1 VRRVNHL
8 SRRSFSRGGSA
19 ACLGSLRSFLKRRKR
34 LVEFNPRQFVF
45 EEDRFLRRKRCRIVQ
60 RRNREIDR
68 VRIFR
73 IFEKQ
78 MSSATCGKRTN
89 PIRVRNFARLA
100 FSDDK
105 VFARHRSPL
114 HVRRTGA
121 SPAIDAVTIHQCQR
135 PTLQHVSCPAANA
148 STSQR
153 HFLTFGTRRNAFH
166 SAATQLLTLA
176 AFRKFWQRL
185 VKGDPRQLI
194 FEPDR
199 FLRRKRR
206 GIIERRD
213 RHINDLGIFRV
224 LEKQMRPATR
234 GERTNPVRMRNLARL
249 TFCHGEIFARHRPP
263 GYVRR
268 TGASPAIDAVTIA
281 QSKRPTL
288 QHVSCPAANAST
300 SELHKIC
307 LAQSNHESTR
317 MNTNSCSHA
326 AVRRL

>member
-1 VRRVNHL
+1 MRRVNHL

-135 PTLQHVSCPAANA
+135 RTLQHVSCPAANA
-148 STSQR
+148 STSD
-153 HFLTFGTRRNAFH
+153 F
-166 SAATQLLTLA
+166 
-176 AFRKFWQRL
+176 
-185 VKGDPRQLI
+185 
-194 FEPDR
+194 
-199 FLRRKRR
+199 
-206 GIIERRD
+206 
-213 RHINDLGIFRV
+213 
-224 LEKQMRPATR
+224 
-234 GERTNPVRMRNLARL
+234 
-249 TFCHGEIFARHRPP
+249 
-263 GYVRR
+263 
-268 TGASPAIDAVTIA
+268 
-281 QSKRPTL
+281 
-288 QHVSCPAANAST
+288 
-300 SELHKIC
+300 HKIS
-307 LAQSNHESTR
+307 LAHFNHESTR
-317 MNTNSCSHA
+317 MNTNSDILGSTGCQPVGFGCQPKRTSPQRFRH
-326 AVRRL
+326 RFSQTPS